1 MKKTLITATI
11 TVSILFNSY
20 PAYARPRFRSSA
32 VKKKQE
38 ATTAAA
44 QVANLN
50 VELKKSANEYKYA
63 SNSLKKINANIR
75 INKAKIVESEKE
87 LQRTQQV
94 LSKRIAAIYRYGKV
108 SFFDV
113 LLGANDFHDFVV
125 RWDMMTRIGRQD
137 AEVYRKVKQN
147 KAEIELAT
155 QELLKEK
162 GRKEFFA
169 RRLKNSQNQLAL
181 RLRKQQE
188 LLNRANSS
196 SQGESRIRRLV
207 SRDVDS
213 LDSSFRN
220 EGFVFPV
227 AGAHSFSDD
236 WGDPRGGG
244 RRRHK
249 GTDIFALR
257 GTPAVAVVDG
267 VVSMEK
273 RGGAGGIML
282 WLDGDNGNV
291 YFYAHL
297 NSYAVGTG
305 TRVNAGQTIAYVGDT
320 GNARGGSPH
329 LHFEIHADGRKA
341 VNPFETLEVSD

>member
-20 PAYARPRFRSSA
+20 PAYARPHSRSST
-32 VKKKQE
+32 VNKNVT
-38 ATTAAA
+38 ATT
-44 QVANLN
+44 QIANLN
-50 VELKKSANEYKYA
+50 VELKKSANEYNYA

-75 INKAKIVESEKE
+75 VNKIKIVESEKE

-113 LLGANDFHDFVV
+113 LLGANDFHDFAV

-137 AEVYRKVKQN
+137 AEVYRKVKQS

-162 GRKEFFA
+162 SRKEFFA

-213 LDSSFRN
+213 LDSSFRS

-227 AGAHSFSDD
+227 AGAHSFSDS
-236 WGDPRGGG
+236 WGDSRGGG

-249 GTDIFALR
+249 GNDIFALK
-257 GTPAVAVVDG
+257 GTSVVAVVDG

-297 NSYAVGTG
+297 NSYAVSTG
-305 TRVNAGQTIAYVGDT
+305 ARVNAGQTIAYVGDT

-329 LHFEIHADGRKA
+329 LHFEIHADGRRA
-341 VNPFETLEVSD
+341 VDPFETLEAAD